1 MPNGATTVESQVQ
14 IVIRA
19 LEGRQLPRTSPI
31 FKKALEWVGHSPS
44 SIDVGL
50 KRRLMTAICTT
61 FDVRESDIIN
71 ILDSEEM
78 GAPSPST
85 PSPILVAASTEE
97 EKLARLLPSK
107 GWLHHYTT
115 YTQFTECPLSYHVF
129 CGLAVLGASLGR
141 RVFKKMGFFNI
152 FPNYCVILIGPT
164 GRVKKTIAADVAKSF
179 VHNMALCPIMADKI
193 TPESMAL
200 ALLKSGHHFI
210 YAPEFSVFFG
220 KQRYNEGMITQMLRL
235 LDCPASYKIS
245 TVTRCEQEVTDV
257 ALTIVG
263 ASTLSLLAK
272 STPDET
278 TSSGFLNRFVLVTE
292 SDTDRCF
299 PNPLE
304 GPRES
309 KEYLLRVLERMRGE
323 SGEVSWSAE
332 SHKIHEEWY
341 LERRKMLR
349 RLPDETSAEVME
361 RGQIHLIRTAM
372 NLHLAD
378 CGDYCI
384 CQRCLEIAINLM
396 SYVESH
402 LPDMIR
408 TLNRSLSNQDSSY
421 LVSALKRLGGS
432 ADHSTLLRRVASRG
446 ISSSMFKQHIKTLE
460 EMGVLRTGKKGM
472 ATYYRL
478 LAEGEGGE

>member
-1 MPNGATTVESQVQ
+1 MPDGPTVEQQ
-14 IVIRA
+14 IGIVIRA

-31 FKKALEWVGHSPS
+31 FKKSLEWVSHSPTS
-44 SIDVGL
+44 VDVVL
-50 KRRLMTAICTT
+50 RRRLMTSICST
-61 FDVRESDIIN
+61 FNVQESDIIN
-71 ILDSEEM
+71 ILDSGEVEPSLNEE
-78 GAPSPST
+78 PSLPLVT
-85 PSPILVAASTEE
+85 PLLSEE
-97 EKLARLLPSK
+97 QKLKRLLPK
-107 GWLHHYTT
+107 QGWLHHYTT

-141 RVFKKMGFFNI
+141 RVFKSMGFFKV
-152 FPNYCVILIGPT
+152 FPNYCVILVGPT
-164 GRVKKTIAADVAKSF
+164 GRVKKTIAADVAKGF
-179 VHNMALCPIMADKI
+179 IHNLALCPIMADKI

-245 TVTRCEQEVTDV
+245 TVTRSEQEVTDI
-257 ALTIVG
+257 ALTVVG

-292 SDTDRCF
+292 NDTERCF

-304 GPRES
+304 GPQES
-309 KEYLLRVLERMRGE
+309 KDYLQRVLERMRGE
-323 SGEVSWSAE
+323 SGEMTWSPEAN
-332 SHKIHEEWY
+332 KIHEEWY
-341 LERRKMLR
+341 FERRKLLR
-349 RLPDETSAEVME
+349 NLPDETSAEVME

-384 CQRCLEIAINLM
+384 CQRCLEVSIDLM
-396 SYVESH
+396 QYVESH

-408 TLNRSLSNQDSSY
+408 ALNRSLSNQDSSY
-421 LVSALKRLGGS
+421 LISALRRLGGA
-432 ADHSTLLRRVASRG
+432 ADHSTLLRRVANRG
-446 ISSSMFKQHIKTLE
+446 ISGSMFKQHIKTLE
-460 EMGVLRTGKKGM
+460 EMGMVRTGKKGM
-472 ATYYRL
+472 ATYYTL
-478 LAEGEGGE
+478 VDEGGG